1 MCSLKWISL
10 IAGLLLLVEYQTYI
24 FTFIPRLVYN
34 FSFYTV
40 MLKWFVDEKTA
51 ETSIK
56 NPNQLIEEE
65 DVEVRPE
72 KLPDAI
78 LDENVDVHL
87 IRKFFSQDAW
97 LLVTEVVKQKQD
109 KPLYVCLYCLH
120 DLGEAPSIVCDHCL
134 SWCHLKCVGLKHEP
148 KMKHWYCRSCHDSP
162 LA

>member
-1 MCSLKWISL
+1 
-10 IAGLLLLVEYQTYI
+10 
-24 FTFIPRLVYN
+24 
-34 FSFYTV
+34 
-40 MLKWFVDEKTA
+40 MLKWFVDEKIA

-65 DVEVRPE
+65 DVEVHPE

-109 KPLYVCLYCLH
+109 KPLYQQ
-120 DLGEAPSIVCDHCL
+120 SRT
-134 SWCHLKCVGLKHEP
+134 
-148 KMKHWYCRSCHDSP
+148 RSPGRSMIQ
-162 LA
+162 